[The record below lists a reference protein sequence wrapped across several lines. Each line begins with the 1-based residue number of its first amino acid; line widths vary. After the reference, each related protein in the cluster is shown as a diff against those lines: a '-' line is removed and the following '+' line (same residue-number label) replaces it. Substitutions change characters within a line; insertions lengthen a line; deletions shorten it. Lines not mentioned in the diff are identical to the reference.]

1 MAIDYFAQQFGEDT
15 YEDTGYYA
23 DLYDVFGGKDATF
36 DLIDTI
42 RSMGL
47 DQAAIDTVLAPYRP
61 ETSSASTG
69 ALSQATAGVDTSS
82 INTSNVSGT
91 NTVSQSGN
99 TDSTNTGALSQVSST
114 ADTSSANTAVDT
126 SSTTGNN
133 QLSGV
138 ILAGDSWLAGD
149 DFTNIANTAFDTN
162 VTNTAIGGQTTADVL
177 NQLNIFE
184 RDGGTFAPGSTVVLS
199 IGGNDLATG
208 VDRSTI
214 TSNLNEIVSRL
225 GDYGVNVILSAAP
238 NADSYDEA
246 ISSTNLVMDDL
257 YNQVAA
263 NNSNVTLVDVMS
275 GMLNDKTLMD
285 ASGFHLKDEASKTAY
300 IGKLEDAYNNLTPLQ
315 QLAVSNKVAVTGE
328 SNPVVLAK
336 AIDEVAGTNL
346 AAASNQTAPGALAQA
361 DTGAVDLSKATNLNN
376 GTYLTSAGKIV
387 DTEGNLVK
395 DTGSSVTATLTS
407 QILGQNLTDKWQG
420 EGKGSAQANA
430 ADMAGILASID
441 ITDINDFGV
450 VPVYAPVQEI
460 GQFYNGQYVAKHD
473 LGDGVI
479 RNVIY
484 QGTGQIDQDGNEI
497 RKLVEVPQGAALT
510 TQYGRDNGNGELEAI
525 DSSKL
530 QIVDGKPVVDTGQT
544 TFGNKK
550 TGEAVPNTYSER
562 QTGNAFGGTFDGSGN
577 TGYRVQFTPDGKPIF
592 YTTHA
597 SSSDIGDLA
606 PLLAIASFIPG
617 VAPFAQAINAAIAID
632 NGDVLGGLASLAGA
646 GGFTDV
652 ATGLRVASA
661 VDQGNLGALASSLLQ
676 NPTVGALAGSTMLTD
691 TISLADA
698 GNAFNVVTNI
708 DAGNYAGALNSLGT
722 LTNSSDLKTAGA
734 AVNLVNALN
743 SGNEVNIIN
752 AAAGLNNTINAANN
766 LSNATVA
773 KTITTTVSD
782 GADAFVAAK
791 TAGATDEEAL
801 IAANTVTGTGTGLNT
816 NTAVSTTT
824 NTQTT
829 NNTVT
834 GGAGNDSVV
843 TGPAGTTGN
852 FDLGDFKGVDQAIDQ
867 QSRNTEVDRL
877 VTAYE
882 KTTGKSFAKLTD
894 QEVAALAFTANS
906 MTTDQLKNASIQDIL
921 SKAPAIVGKDD
932 QGRWVDDK
940 GFAYDERGLKYAPGS
955 TVPMIDIAGVGDR
968 GTPTAAQNL
977 DTAGNNLVNWANT
990 LEGTSGDVVRQTL
1003 STLIGAGGEQV
1014 ADLGTALANMGMAE
1028 RYNVLVQLGQSLE
1041 GTGQKLEIPGVTQAT
1056 NNFINDIQGADTY
1069 AGKAAAAI
1077 KSVFNNPLVLTQV
1090 AKEGLQEVL
1099 PIVTGGA
1106 VFKIL
1111 GKTAGIA
1118 TDVIMNASESMGS
1131 QSRQKFNEEIAKGTP
1146 VDQAER
1152 LANADG
1158 WKAFAITAGT
1168 ATLADAALI
1177 KGYERAMDKVFG
1189 KTTTSVGKEWA
1200 EEGFEELAVAL
1211 ATGDDLATAM
1221 TKSIA
1226 GSTIGSKTSGSL
1238 TAGSNVSADIQ
1249 QAFASEGLTSTDGTF
1264 RPETITKITDTGT
1277 SGAGTQTAVTNVAGS
1292 GTTATGADTAA
1303 VTNTA
1308 ATGADTAAATDFAS
1322 IFTTTG
1328 NTTQAVD
1335 TSVGTAIS
1343 GGADVNN
1350 TIASVVNA
1358 ANVTGANANVVAATA
1373 TNAAVA
1379 AGADVAT
1386 ASNAA
1391 TTAVS
1396 NVTAGTGTTT
1406 AGTGTAATTGTGV
1419 TTGTAT
1425 GANTTATTGTTT
1437 STNAATGTTT
1447 SSNAATGVTS
1457 STTSDANTG
1466 TTTTT
1471 TSNATTGTT
1480 TAVSTNNTTGIT
1492 TTTNNNAT
1500 TGVGTTSTNNAT
1512 TGVTT
1517 NTVVGT
1523 NTDLTTTLN
1532 VNTDTGEIIS
1542 VDGPGKVIDSNTVVV
1557 DGTAIDVTTGE
1568 TLTPEE
1574 VNKRIEAAKTK
1585 LATPKKQPD
1594 LLAGVAFNAP
1604 TYKAKDSDIAETW
1617 LGGRFRNIAPLAGLG
1632 ALLPQDTPMF
1642 QEAQALSALR
1652 RASGVEDGA
1661 EKPEADYYAYGTEPS
1676 YSKVLE
1682 PFMNGGTVQKYAD
1695 GGKIMSS
1702 PLMAALGG
1710 DVPHKG
1716 SHYVQGAGGGQD
1728 DLISA
1733 KLADGEYVFDA
1744 DIVAALGDGSNK
1756 EGAKRLDAMREAI
1769 RKHKRGGSI
1778 KSIPPAAKSPL
1789 AYLKGAL

>member
-1 MAIDYFAQQFGEDT
+1 MPLYERLSSSSSAEDIANAYEEFIGLVGGDTAANQKVAIDYLTNLGIGTPTIQSAYGIYT
-15 YEDTGYYA
+15 APANGY
-23 DLYDVFGGKDATF
+23 
-36 DLIDTI
+36 
-42 RSMGL
+42 
-47 DQAAIDTVLAPYRP
+47 TV
-61 ETSSASTG
+61 
-69 ALSQATAGVDTSS
+69 
-82 INTSNVSGT
+82 
-91 NTVSQSGN
+91 
-99 TDSTNTGALSQVSST
+99 T
-114 ADTSSANTAVDT
+114 ADTSTTSGTGALTQATTDT
-126 SSTTGNN
+126 SNTTG
-133 QLSGV
+133 
-138 ILAGDSWLAGD
+138 A
-149 DFTNIANTAFDTN
+149 TADT
-162 VTNTAIGGQTTADVL
+162 TTTA
-177 NQLNIFE
+177 
-184 RDGGTFAPGSTVVLS
+184 GT
-199 IGGNDLATG
+199 
-208 VDRSTI
+208 
-214 TSNLNEIVSRL
+214 
-225 GDYGVNVILSAAP
+225 
-238 NADSYDEA
+238 
-246 ISSTNLVMDDL
+246 
-257 YNQVAA
+257 
-263 NNSNVTLVDVMS
+263 
-275 GMLNDKTLMD
+275 
-285 ASGFHLKDEASKTAY
+285 
-300 IGKLEDAYNNLTPLQ
+300 
-315 QLAVSNKVAVTGE
+315 
-328 SNPVVLAK
+328 
-336 AIDEVAGTNL
+336 
-346 AAASNQTAPGALAQA
+346 GALAQA
-361 DTGAVDLSKATNLNN
+361 YTGEDAFLDSQAQAQADQIAANNAANSTIELAGQSFNISNAAVDKVTQQILAQGTTSRWTGEGFGSAEANARAMAEQLVAN
-376 GTYLTSAGKIV
+376 GVTDINQVGKVEQKV
-387 DTEGNLVK
+387 DVTVTPQYEYSY
-395 DTGSSVTATLTS
+395 TGQVDQDGQPIQTATLVGYVDQNGKEVDAALVKAEQIYEGGESGTS
-407 QILGQNLTDKWQG
+407 STAYVAPIGTTTVIGNKAT
-420 EGKGSAQANA
+420 GKA
-430 ADMAGILASID
+430 L
-441 ITDINDFGV
+441 INDYGERGGV
-450 VPVYAPVQEI
+450 GDAWSGTYA
-460 GQFYNGQYVAKHD
+460 
-473 LGDGVI
+473 
-479 RNVIY
+479 
-484 QGTGQIDQDGNEI
+484 
-497 RKLVEVPQGAALT
+497 
-510 TQYGRDNGNGELEAI
+510 
-525 DSSKL
+525 
-530 QIVDGKPVVDTGQT
+530 
-544 TFGNKK
+544 
-550 TGEAVPNTYSER
+550 
-562 QTGNAFGGTFDGSGN
+562 GSGN
-577 TGYRVQFTPDGKPIF
+577 TAFRTTFDAKGNPIF
-592 YTTHA
+592 YTTGA
-597 SSSDIGDLA
+597 SSSNIGDFA
-606 PLLAIASFIPG
+606 PLLAIASFVPG

-632 NGDVLGGLASLAGA
+632 NGDVLGGLASLAGV
-646 GGFTDV
+646 GGFSDV
-652 ATGLRVASA
+652 ATGLRVANA
-661 VDQGNLGALASSLLQ
+661 IDQGNLGALASSLLQ
-676 NPTVGALAGSTMLTD
+676 NSTVGALAGSTMLTD

-698 GNAFNVVTNI
+698 GNAYNVVANI
-708 DAGNYAGALNSLGT
+708 DAGNYAGALGSLGT

-734 AVNLVNALN
+734 ALNLTNALGT
-743 SGNEVNIIN
+743 GNGAAIIN

-773 KTITTTVSD
+773 KSITNSVTD
-782 GADAFVAAK
+782 GAGAFVAAK

-801 IAANTVTGTGTGLNT
+801 IAANSVTGTGTDTGT
-816 NTAVSTTT
+816 SVSTTT

-834 GGAGNDSVV
+834 GGAGNDGV
-843 TGPAGTTGN
+843 TAGTTGT
-852 FDLGDFKGVDQAIDQ
+852 FDQGEFEGVDQAIDQ

-877 VTAYE
+877 VTSYE
-882 KTTGKSFAKLTD
+882 KTTGKSFDKLTD
-894 QEVAALAFTANS
+894 QEVAALAYTANS
-906 MTTDQLKNASIQDIL
+906 MTVDQLKNASIQDIL
-921 SKAPAIVGKDD
+921 NKAPAIVGKDD
-932 QGRWVDDK
+932 QDRWVDDK

-968 GTPTAAQNL
+968 GVPTAAQNL
-977 DTAGNNLVNWANT
+977 DVAGSDLVNWANT

-1003 STLIGAGGEQV
+1003 STLIGAGGEQI
-1014 ADLGTALANMGMAE
+1014 ADLGTALANMGVAE
-1028 RYNVLVQLGQSLE
+1028 RYNLLVQLGQSLE
-1041 GTGQKLEIPGVTQAT
+1041 GTGQNLEIPGVTQAT
-1056 NNFINDIQGADTY
+1056 ENFWNDIQGADTY

-1077 KSVFNNPLVLTQV
+1077 KSVLNNPLVLTQV

-1111 GKTAGIA
+1111 GKGAGIA
-1118 TDVIMNASESMGS
+1118 TDVLMNASESMGS

-1146 VDQAER
+1146 VDEAER

-1177 KGYERAMDKVFG
+1177 KGYEKAMEKVFG

-1211 ATGDDLATAM
+1211 ATGDDLATALS
-1221 TKSIA
+1221 KSIA

-1238 TAGSNVSADIQ
+1238 TAGSSVSSDIQ
-1249 QAFASEGLTSTDGTF
+1249 QAFASEGLTSTDGSF
-1264 RPETITKITDTGT
+1264 RPETITKITDTGAT
-1277 SGAGTQTAVTNVAGS
+1277 GTAGTAGTTATDVAGS
-1292 GTTATGADTAA
+1292 GTATAGADTTATA
-1303 VTNTA
+1303 SSA

-1335 TSVGTAIS
+1335 TSVGTAINN
-1343 GGADVNN
+1343 GADVNN
-1350 TIASVVNA
+1350 TITSVVDA
-1358 ANVTGANANVVAATA
+1358 ANATGANANVVAATA

-1396 NVTAGTGTTT
+1396 NVTAGTGATTATGANTT
-1406 AGTGTAATTGTGV
+1406 AGTGAT
-1419 TTGTAT
+1419 TAT

-1437 STNAATGTTT
+1437 STNAATGATT

-1492 TTTNNNAT
+1492 TTTNNNAA
-1500 TGVGTTSTNNAT
+1500 TGVGTTSTNNTT

-1568 TLTPEE
+1568 VLTPDE
-1574 VNKRIEAAKTK
+1574 VNKRIEAAKLK
-1585 LATPKKQPD
+1585 LATPKKQTPGMM
-1594 LLAGVAFNAP
+1594 AGPSFSEP

-1617 LGGRFRNIAPLAGLG
+1617 LGGRFRNLAPLAGLG

-1652 RASGVEDGA
+1652 RASGIEDGA
-1661 EKPEADYYAYGTEPS
+1661 EKPGADYYAYGTEPS

-1695 GGKIMSS
+1695 GGKIMAS
-1702 PLMAALGG
+1702 PLMAASGG

-1728 DLISA
+1728 DLIPA

-1756 EGAKRLDAMREAI
+1756 EGAKKLDAMREAI

-1789 AYLKGAL
+1789 AYLKGVL